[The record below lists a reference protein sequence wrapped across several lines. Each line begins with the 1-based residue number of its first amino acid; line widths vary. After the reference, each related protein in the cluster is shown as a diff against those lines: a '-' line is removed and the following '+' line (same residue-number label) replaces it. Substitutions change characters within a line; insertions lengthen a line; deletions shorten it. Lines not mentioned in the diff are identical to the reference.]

1 MEEEDEDDAAFDDD
15 DDDDLE
21 FVFDATT
28 KNQFLEKL
36 ATSGGSFRIRA
47 ALSLASAVLTHPN
60 MRKS

>member
-1 MEEEDEDDAAFDDD
+1 LEEEDEDDDAFDD

-21 FVFDATT
+21 FVFDATKT
-28 KNQFLEKL
+28 NHFLEKL
-36 ATSGGSFRIRA
+36 ATSGGSLSIRA